1 MTPSDDITL
10 GLVGIASLIAT
21 LVVMRLD
28 IVETGTVGVR
38 SRFGATGPNPLPP
51 GGPYIV
57 FPGVHTFAVVNIKP
71 QVDQVASIEC
81 STKEG
86 VAIVF
91 PVIQVY
97 NQLPASRVIAVINE
111 YGVDYDRLLVRAQ
124 VVQRVLE
131 RCNDMTLEEI
141 RTSFSDMNDAIKAGL
156 VEHQT
161 AWGTG
166 LIVTDVIVHKP
177 IFPASI
183 QKNYNLK
190 AEERTALQVQVDT
203 QARRLKE
210 AETSRLMLQARHA
223 EELLAAEHASTVQ
236 LAAANSNARRR
247 DIASGAHAR
256 ELTQLA
262 AANVLLHTE
271 SYMRVHYQ
279 ENVLA
284 KATAYW
290 GNKLPAYIGA
300 LPGNATQQ
308 RATN

>member
-1 MTPSDDITL
+1 MNTHDDISFSVAKFVGTL
-10 GLVGIASLIAT
+10 IVALVA
-21 LVVMRLD
+21 MRLES
-28 IVETGTVGVR
+28 VPTGTVGVR
-38 SRFGATGPNPLPP
+38 STFGATAADFLPP
-51 GGPYIV
+51 GGPYV
-57 FPGVHTFAVVNIKP
+57 VVPGVHALAKINIKP

-97 NQLPASRVIAVINE
+97 NQLPAARVVSVINE

-141 RTSFSDMNDAIKAGL
+141 RTSFSDMNDAIKTGL

-161 AWGTG
+161 ARKTG
-166 LIVTDVIVHKP
+166 LVVTDVIVHKP
-177 IFPASI
+177 IFPSAI
-183 QKNYNLK
+183 QDNYDRK
-190 AEERTALQVQVDT
+190 AEERTALQAQVDT

-210 AETSRLMLQARHA
+210 AETSRLMLQAKHA
-223 EELLAAEHASTVQ
+223 EELLAAEHASAVQ
-236 LAAANSNARRR
+236 LTEASANAKRRG
-247 DIASGAHAR
+247 IASGAHAL
-256 ELTQLA
+256 ELKELA
-262 AANVLLHTE
+262 AANVLLHTDA
-271 SYMRVHYQ
+271 YMRVHYQ

-290 GNKLPAYIGA
+290 GNKLPAYVGSLLA
-300 LPGNATQQ
+300 NATQFL
-308 RATN
+308 